1 MSFPDVVV
9 LGLGNLLL
17 QDEGVG
23 IHALRILQ
31 ENYLFTPQIEL
42 VDGGTSGLDLLQFFR
57 PESKM
62 IMLDAMLFEQ
72 SAGSIGRVEN
82 EDIHARLNTKTS
94 VHHLGLSDL
103 LAIAK
108 LTDVTPR
115 EIVLFGVQPESMELK
130 VELTKTVNDAIP
142 KLMEYVIQ
150 QLGEW
155 DVKTSTL
162 KNEGKGTT
170 QADW

>member
-1 MSFPDVVV
+1 MSSPDVVV

-23 IHALRILQ
+23 IHALRTLQ
-31 ENYLFTPQIEL
+31 ENYQFTPQIEL
-42 VDGGTSGLDLLQFFR
+42 VDGGTSGLDLLTFFR
-57 PESKM
+57 PEAKM

-82 EDIHARLNTKTS
+82 EDILARLNTKTS

-103 LAIAK
+103 LAIAQ
-108 LTDVTPR
+108 LTDVTPG
-115 EIVLFGVQPESMELK
+115 EIVLFGVQPESMDLK
-130 VELTKTVNDAIP
+130 VEPTKTVKDAIP
-142 KLMEYVIQ
+142 KLLEYVIE

-155 DVKTSTL
+155 GVKTSVL
-162 KNEGKGTT
+162 KNEGKGIT
-170 QADW
+170 QPT